1 MKYYK
6 FVGTEQDTIGYR
18 DKSLVIGNI
27 YREDDLVGGEP
38 VKVWATDDDFPNIR
52 AEWKEV
58 SDVDY
63 NLQEL
68 RAKEGAS
75 TTLKVSIDT
84 GKIDQV
90 NCPSHYNKGDVECI
104 EAIKSATVGKKGIE
118 AVCVANVIKY
128 LWRYEEKGK
137 PLQDVQ
143 KAKWYLE
150 KLLNEIKDEK

>member
-6 FVGTEQDTIGYR
+6 FVGTEQDAVDYN
-18 DKSLVIGNI
+18 DKSLAQGDI
-27 YREDDLVGGEP
+27 YREDDLVRGKP
-38 VKVWATDDDFPNIR
+38 VKIFATM
-52 AEWKEV
+52 AEWREV
-58 SDVDY
+58 GMEDFARQK
-63 NLQEL
+63 LGLCEKGT
-68 RAKEGAS
+68 A
-75 TTLKVSIDT
+75 
-84 GKIDQV
+84 KIDQV

-143 KAKWYLE
+143 KAKWYLD

>member
-6 FVGTEQDTIGYR
+6 FVGTERDMEGYS
-18 DKSLVIGNI
+18 DKSLVRFHI
-27 YREDDLVGGEP
+27 YREYDLVGVEL
-38 VKVWATDDDFPNIR
+38 VKVWATLEDYPSIMK
-52 AEWKEV
+52 EWREV

-68 RAKEGAS
+68 RAREGKYTAS
-75 TTLKVSIDT
+75 NS
-84 GKIDQV
+84 IDQV

>member
-6 FVGTEQDTIGYR
+6 FVGTLEDTIGYHS
-18 DKSLVIGNI
+18 KSLAQGNI
-27 YREDDLVGGEP
+27 YREDDLVGGEL
-38 VKVWATDDDFPNIR
+38 VKTWAIDDDFPDIMK
-52 AEWKEV
+52 EWEEV
-58 SDVDY
+58 GMEDFARQKLGLCD
-63 NLQEL
+63 
-68 RAKEGAS
+68 KG
-75 TTLKVSIDT
+75 TLKVSIDT
-84 GKIDQV
+84 GKVDQV

-143 KAKWYLE
+143 KAKWYLD
-150 KLLNEIKDEK
+150 KLLNEIKTQ

>member
-1 MKYYK
+1 MRYYK
-6 FVGTEQDTIGYR
+6 FVGTERDAVDYH
-18 DKSLVIGNI
+18 DKSLKVANI
-27 YREDDLVGGEP
+27 YREDDLVRGKP
-38 VKVWATDDDFPNIR
+38 VKTFATDDDFPDIM

-68 RAKEGAS
+68 RAREVKSTEG
-75 TTLKVSIDT
+75 KV
-84 GKIDQV
+84 DQV